1 MPQHPGPP
9 DGRWSGSRGL
19 LSTSAVGRG
28 DPNGPRLSARP
39 SVVVVTGDSYLAPT
53 LWTPDDVLIASDF
66 GHHKTYSV
74 ATSRMATLINS
85 TYAAETSVG

>member
-1 MPQHPGPP
+1 VVREPWALF
-9 DGRWSGSRGL
+9 DLCRRSGRSERNVVL
-19 LSTSAVGRG
+19 Y
-28 DPNGPRLSARP
+28 RP

-74 ATSRMATLINS
+74 ATSGMATLINS
-85 TYAAETSVG
+85 TYAAQTSVG